1 MYDCVELSCRH
12 YKGTEDGPEDG
23 PEIWSHRLRC
33 EWSSPGVAQCTA
45 CTTIC
50 GGPVW
55 ELGVLSR
62 K

>member
-12 YKGTEDGPEDG
+12 YKGPEDG
-23 PEIWSHRLRC
+23 GHIDSDVNGVL
-33 EWSSPGVAQCTA
+33 PGVVQCTA

-50 GGPVW
+50 AGPVW